1 MREELLANMFCKTR
15 KGGGGWVLS
24 DRAKKVLSSLTL
36 FNIAVHNSLRS
47 IIIEARRG
55 WRRGALWPQ
64 QDSPYNN
71 TTRCTVRFPPL
82 IPFTAWWLFIPHI
95 HLDALGLV
103 FKCWSI
109 QSRKQHFLVSKKW
122 KCSPISVLCDA
133 PFQWVGLGGWVRQ
146 SGNKNLK
153 KCSGVQASCKILFQR
168 YSLMGHLRKYINAE
182 TNKCK

>member
-1 MREELLANMFCKTR
+1 MGAQ
-15 KGGGGWVLS
+15 WQS
-24 DRAKKVLSSLTL
+24 QKKYWAHWPCLI
-36 FNIAVHNSLRS
+36 NNSLRS
-47 IIIEARRG
+47 IIIGARRG

-71 TTRCTVRFPPL
+71 TTRCTVRFPQL